1 MTRSP
6 GLKPPFTSGPA
17 STTSPAQ
24 SMPTVPPTVPCPPLP
39 RDAARSA
46 RLSPAAFT
54 LTRIWNGCG
63 LGCGISRTSIP
74 FSVAT
79 PAFMQCPLLPLT
91 HYARDAARLVP
102 RPRDLGFQIAARRD
116 ADIAR
121 PHIGPGAALAL
132 GIACRTA
139 GRAIR
144 IGLLEVEKAEVA
156 AGAVDR
162 IFDRSMRRL
171 DDPGA
176 ANARYA
182 ARARGPR
189 RRRGRQPAGGGR
201 GRGARI

>member
-63 LGCGISRTSIP
+63 LGCGMSRSSSP

-79 PAFMQCPLLPLT
+79 PAFMQFPLLPLT
-91 HYARDAARLVP
+91 HHARDATRLVP

-132 GIACRTA
+132 GIACRSA
-139 GRAIR
+139 GRANR
-144 IGLLEVEKAEVA
+144 IGLLEVENAQVA
-156 AGAVDR
+156 AGAGDR

-176 ANARYA
+176 TNARYA
-182 ARARGPR
+182 ALGLDPR
-189 RRRGRQPAGGGR
+189 RHLVLQPADGGR
-201 GRGARI
+201 ILGSRI